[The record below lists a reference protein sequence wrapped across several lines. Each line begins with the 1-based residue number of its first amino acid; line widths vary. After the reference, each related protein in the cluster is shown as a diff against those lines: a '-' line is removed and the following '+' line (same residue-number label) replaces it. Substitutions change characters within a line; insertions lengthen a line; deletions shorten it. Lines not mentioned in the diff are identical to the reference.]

1 MRDSDEL
8 INWLYGTLIVQ
19 RKAFDGTTNE
29 LTLFAM
35 TALVHADVHDR
46 PFDISS
52 LALWLNIPRATCTRM
67 INYWER
73 DGLCTSNRDGRRMVI
88 KPTKAAETA
97 VHKYANHVAANPF
110 NGD

>member
-1 MRDSDEL
+1 MRASDDL
-8 INWLYGTLIVQ
+8 IDWLYGTLIVQ
-19 RKAFDGTTNE
+19 RKAFDGATNE

-67 INYWER
+67 IVFWEK
-73 DGLCTSNRDGRRMVI
+73 DGLCTSGRVGRRMVI
-88 KPTKAAETA
+88 RATAKALDT
-97 VHKYANHVAANPF
+97 VHDYAKHLAANPF
-110 NGD
+110 NGN